1 MSASEMDAEQVAQFV
16 AMRQEMDDMRLCMA
30 QMEAV
35 KKVQAEQKLFARK
48 AAIKAE
54 CDKYTNKVRVCPGLG
69 CPPQAVKRNV
79 KVQMEGMDFLTDL
92 EEVWTGM
99 VDADVDG
106 TGVIKVVNVEEANEN
121 LHKMTAIMKKFRESL
136 QWEFN
141 MQVMGATSNIQWG
154 AVSQAEL
161 KRERDG
167 LTHAFT
173 LTPEEVRKY
182 EQDKLTYDRQ
192 LRLAGVGSSRGG
204 GGGMRG
210 GAAAAAYGDIWLDGC
225 APSSSNSGYAP
236 QNSGRGRR
244 GRGRGGRGGG
254 APGGAAAGQKP
265 GKGVKCYKCEGPH
278 YMRDCPKQPTG

>member
-1 MSASEMDAEQVAQFV
+1 M
-16 AMRQEMDDMRLCMA
+16 
-30 QMEAV
+30 
-35 KKVQAEQKLFARK
+35 
-48 AAIKAE
+48 
-54 CDKYTNKVRVCPGLG
+54 LG

-99 VDADVDG
+99 VDADTDS

-173 LTPEEVRKY
+173 LTPEEVRQY

-254 APGGAAAGQKP
+254 APGGAGAGQKP
-265 GKGVKCYKCEGPH
+265 GKGVKCFKCEGPH